1 MKKLNRVSAILLG
14 VMLSGC
20 SSDEKIDGKREE
32 LIPSLS
38 ISVDMDSSIAE
49 LDAATES
56 QDYAQPFFNATHC
69 YNPLALNTNLKER
82 WTSDLDFSVS
92 KELQVT
98 ASPIVAD
105 GKVFCVDAGG
115 VVYAI
120 SKSTGKRLWRLST
133 TIEKKSGQIGTAMAY
148 VDGKL
153 IVTTTFGECFSIDA
167 NTGKILWRVKLLGIC
182 KGDGVTVSKNKAF
195 IMCSNSRL
203 QVLDVNTG
211 KTLWSHS
218 GVKPDTTFIGSSGV
232 AVSNGVAYVAYPS
245 GEIFALREDTGS
257 ISWNAALSKYSLING
272 AQTISHPRACPV
284 VKGDLIYFV
293 SSNGQTVALDKNTG
307 SNVWSCEFGGLQT
320 PSVSGNSLFVL
331 DSQAGLICL
340 NRSNGK
346 VRWSTRLVSENRVF
360 NWYGQFLTKDFVVLL
375 SPAGEL
381 IYVSVKTGKIDHIVK
396 LNENVS
402 VNPVVANGQMF
413 ILCDSG
419 KVKAYK

>member
-14 VMLSGC
+14 VVLSGC

-32 LIPSLS
+32 LIPSLPV
-38 ISVDMDSSIAE
+38 SVDMDSSIAE
-49 LDAATES
+49 LDAAAEN
-56 QDYAQPFFNATHC
+56 QDYEQPFLNATHC
-69 YNPLALNTNLKER
+69 YNPLVLNTMLKKK
-82 WTSDLDFSVS
+82 WSSDLDFSVS

-98 ASPIVAD
+98 ASPVVAD

-120 SKSTGKRLWRLST
+120 DKTTGKRLWRLST
-133 TIEKKSGQIGTAMAY
+133 TIDKKSGQIGAAMAY
-148 VDGKL
+148 ASEKL
-153 IVTTTFGECFSIDA
+153 VVSTSFGECFSIDA
-167 NTGKILWRVKLLGIC
+167 NTGKILWRIKLLGIC
-182 KGDGVTVSKNKAF
+182 KGDGVTISNGKAF
-195 IMCSNSRL
+195 VMCSNSRL

-232 AVSNGVAYVAYPS
+232 AVNNGVAYVAYPS
-245 GEIFALREDTGS
+245 GEIFALLEDTGS
-257 ISWNAALSKYSLING
+257 VSWSAGVSKYSLING
-272 AQTISHPRACPV
+272 AQTHPRACPV
-284 VKGDLIYFV
+284 VKGDLVYFV
-293 SSNGQTVALDKNTG
+293 SSNGQTVALDKSTG
-307 SNVWSCEFGGLQT
+307 STVWSSDFGSVQT

-331 DSQAGLICL
+331 DSQAGLVCL
-340 NRSNGK
+340 NRFNGK